1 MIYNN
6 SQIAFHLKPKE
17 EISIL
22 HNVPDVY
29 LPIMWFDE
37 GAEIDEE
44 WTHKFRNMVQV
55 PFLLVDIFAYLGISV
70 GALCFILGIVSLF
83 SYHIHILPSKS

>member
-1 MIYNN
+1 M
-6 SQIAFHLKPKE
+6 QISFHLKPKS

-22 HNVPDVY
+22 NNAPDVY

-37 GAEIDEE
+37 GAEIDDE

-70 GALCFILGIVSLF
+70 GALCLILGTVSLF
-83 SYHIHILPSKS
+83 C

>member
-1 MIYNN
+1 MLIYNISN
-6 SQIAFHLKPKE
+6 WQISFHLKPKS

-29 LPIMWFDE
+29 LPLMWFDE
-37 GAEIDEE
+37 GAEIDDE

-70 GALCFILGIVSLF
+70 GALCLILGTVSLF
-83 SYHIHILPSKS
+83 C